1 MRWKGCSFVAGYR
14 LGRRNPSAN
23 ISSFSPDGKDW
34 TNLTYLAQQ
43 TDGLLGLP
51 PGAFTFF
58 DEPGVGTWHY
68 DVHAA
73 TFQSA
78 TLQFAGVRLVAQSLG
93 GAP

>member
-1 MRWKGCSFVAGYR
+1 
-14 LGRRNPSAN
+14 
-23 ISSFSPDGKDW
+23 SPDGKDW